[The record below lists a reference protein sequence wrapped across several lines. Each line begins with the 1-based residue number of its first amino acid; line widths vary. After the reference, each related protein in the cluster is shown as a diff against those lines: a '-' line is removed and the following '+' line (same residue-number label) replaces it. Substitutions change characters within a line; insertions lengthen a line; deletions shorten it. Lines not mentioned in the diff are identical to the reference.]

1 MNSILVLDKKHWLLI
16 VLVGLFVTSAVT
28 AELISNKLIE
38 IPISFQ
44 MGNWKFG
51 PFVTIIGILPWPIV
65 FLLTDLINEFYGTT
79 IVRRLSW
86 ITAGLIFYCFIIVGF
101 SMLLPAVELPNSGL
115 SDNKSYNLVFGQA
128 QMVIIGSIVAF
139 LVSQLLDA
147 TIFTF
152 IKKRTGNRYIW
163 LRSTGSTAVSQL
175 IDSFIVLYI
184 GFVLPGKMAFADYLT
199 IAPTNYVLKMIIAL
213 ALTPLIYLGHWWVKK
228 YFFSLNDQN
237 VNNLKS

>member
-1 MNSILVLDKKHWLLI
+1 MVYPTIFDKKHYLFILLA
-16 VLVGLFVTSAVT
+16 GLFITSAIT

-38 IPISFQ
+38 IPLSFQ
-44 MGNWKFG
+44 LGDWKLG
-51 PFVTIIGILPWPIV
+51 PFVTIVGILPWPIV
-65 FLLTDLINEFYGTT
+65 FLLTDLINEFYGPKVIT
-79 IVRRLSW
+79 RLSW

-101 SMLLPAVELPNSGL
+101 SLLLPAVELPNSGL

-128 QMVIIGSIVAF
+128 QMVIIGSITAF

-152 IKKRTGNRYIW
+152 IKKRTGNKYIW
-163 LRSTGSTAVSQL
+163 LRSTGSTLFSQL

-184 GFVLPGKMAFADYLT
+184 GFVLPGKMAFADYLR
-199 IAPTNYVLKMIIAL
+199 IAPTNYVLKIIIAL

-228 YFFSLNDQN
+228 YFFSLNDQK